1 MVVKDYYKILG
12 FDTNKVNIEQIK
24 NAYRELAKK
33 YHPDVNNNNAKAE
46 ERFKDIGEAYNTLS
60 NSKQRKKYDRMW
72 NYYIGRKIKQHNRNK
87 NANVKDFMNLF
98 FGESKA
104 TEEKTETRSGVQPE
118 KGEDINTE
126 ITASLTE
133 TYFGA
138 MKEITFKTVDGGN
151 RKISVKIPA
160 GIRNNEKIR
169 LIGQG
174 KQGKNGGKNGD
185 LFIKIKIKNIANLKL
200 EGIDLHTDLLIS
212 PWESALSTKVV
223 LNGIDEDIDIDI
235 PKGIQSGENI
245 VIPNK
250 GYKDGK
256 GGRGNLIAE
265 VKIMM
270 PESINDEELK
280 LYKQLEAI
288 SKFNPRKVKA
298 M

>member
-1 MVVKDYYKILG
+1 MGVKEYYKILG

-212 PWESALSTKVV
+212 PWESALSTKVI